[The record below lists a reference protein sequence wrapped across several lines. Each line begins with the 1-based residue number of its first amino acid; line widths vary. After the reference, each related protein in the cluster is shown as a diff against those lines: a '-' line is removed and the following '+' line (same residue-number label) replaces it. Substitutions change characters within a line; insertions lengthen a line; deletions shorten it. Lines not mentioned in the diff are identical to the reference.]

1 MPPASKARRRLRI
14 GEGAAYLVFDGIEV
28 RNAENNVVH
37 IDGNA
42 HHITLLQVELRR
54 FQREGKDADEVRRK
68 LAHLHTLHMQVL
80 AVQER
85 LRKALKD
92 VRGS

>member
-1 MPPASKARRRLRI
+1 VGKIALEHLKPYAVQTMQNLLDELAETQKA
-14 GEGAAYLVFDGIEV
+14 IE
-28 RNAENNVVH
+28 
-37 IDGNA
+37 GNA